1 MTNVV
6 KNYLSVLKV
15 ISSFKCKL
23 KYEFEVGHIVKILNF
38 WIIKNTKKTVCMI
51 LMQKSVLLKY

>member
-15 ISSFKCKL
+15 ISSFNYKL
-23 KYEFEVGHIVKILNF
+23 KYEFGVGDKVKISNF
-38 WIIKNTKKTVCMI
+38 
-51 LMQKSVLLKY
+51 

>member
-15 ISSFKCKL
+15 ISSFNCKL
-23 KYEFEVGHIVKILNF
+23 KYEFEVGLKVKILNF
-38 WIIKNTKKTVCMI
+38 
-51 LMQKSVLLKY
+51 